1 MKKFYTSLFAVL
13 MGCAVLAAQSVG
25 APSRV
30 ISADDGAQVTRTL
43 KPERKAHKARKV
55 LTRERQLDETRLSQV
70 MKAAPV
76 LPENPPYITDRPEG
90 DAQLYTKTGIGYGY
104 NWFVGLYSEQLEG
117 SLSEIITAP
126 DGVTVYMSRPLSQYT
141 TDGWI
146 KGTRSGDEITFQLPQ
161 LVLREDYMGTIYE
174 DFVMCL
180 EFIADE
186 EDPTA
191 GWYYPCENQT
201 FTLKVNDS
209 GVLTEADQSI
219 MIGHCALV
227 DGEWSWQGNGDL
239 GLAFT
244 PLTDKPVAVPATA
257 VFENWWLTG
266 AESYTARG
274 VSVSIDGRKVYIKG
288 LFKDMPDAAVEGDLD
303 ETTNKVT
310 VKSGQYLGEY
320 WDMAMTTYFLAANA
334 KLDTQTWKYSYTMR
348 DDLVFDYDPQ
358 AKSLKSIN
366 SYAISVTKDRIYYIT
381 VQRKPFIRYQS
392 VENVKVTSL
401 ITPIYDIYYPEEPE
415 YGYYGELSFTLPNID
430 ADDQVLD
437 TSKLYWNLIMDDEV
451 FVFMP
456 DEYFSLDDNM
466 TNVPYTFNDG
476 NDFECEDG
484 SCWVLIYPEG
494 YENLGVRSVYVDG
507 DNTVTSDIMWVPG
520 FESALR
526 DVTIGST
533 EIKAV
538 RYYDLQGRVV
548 ENPSAGLYIR
558 SVTFADG
565 RVKNSKVVKR

>member
-43 KPERKAHKARKV
+43 KPERKAHKACKV

-191 GWYYPCENQT
+191 G
-201 FTLKVNDS
+201 
-209 GVLTEADQSI
+209 
-219 MIGHCALV
+219 
-227 DGEWSWQGNGDL
+227 
-239 GLAFT
+239 
-244 PLTDKPVAVPATA
+244 
-257 VFENWWLTG
+257 
-266 AESYTARG
+266 
-274 VSVSIDGRKVYIKG
+274 
-288 LFKDMPDAAVEGDLD
+288 
-303 ETTNKVT
+303 
-310 VKSGQYLGEY
+310 
-320 WDMAMTTYFLAANA
+320 
-334 KLDTQTWKYSYTMR
+334 
-348 DDLVFDYDPQ
+348 
-358 AKSLKSIN
+358 
-366 SYAISVTKDRIYYIT
+366 
-381 VQRKPFIRYQS
+381 
-392 VENVKVTSL
+392 
-401 ITPIYDIYYPEEPE
+401 
-415 YGYYGELSFTLPNID
+415 
-430 ADDQVLD
+430 
-437 TSKLYWNLIMDDEV
+437 
-451 FVFMP
+451 
-456 DEYFSLDDNM
+456 
-466 TNVPYTFNDG
+466 
-476 NDFECEDG
+476 
-484 SCWVLIYPEG
+484 
-494 YENLGVRSVYVDG
+494 
-507 DNTVTSDIMWVPG
+507 
-520 FESALR
+520 
-526 DVTIGST
+526 
-533 EIKAV
+533 
-538 RYYDLQGRVV
+538 
-548 ENPSAGLYIR
+548 
-558 SVTFADG
+558 
-565 RVKNSKVVKR
+565 